1 MSCGFTS
8 TDLTNIINIIEVCSK
23 RGAFHAEELSGV
35 GQLYN
40 KLKKSLDYQSQ
51 LKVENVSEGIENSL
65 EVRDG
70 EKCDSGECDGGVCPI
85 SNCGT

>member
-40 KLKKSLDYQSQ
+40 KLKKSLDCQSQ
-51 LKVENVSEGIENSL
+51 STVENVTEGVEKSL
-65 EVRDG
+65 EV
-70 EKCDSGECDGGVCPI
+70 CDSGECNGGVCPI